1 MKFTLITGASSGIG
15 AMYAR
20 LSAQA
25 GQNIILVSNQ
35 PQQLEQVAAEISS
48 LYNVEVRVIDIDL
61 SAADAAQQIYDQA
74 KQWGEVDILI
84 SNAGVLH
91 CGQFKNTN
99 AKYIDFITALH
110 CTTPMKLWLLFGGDM
125 VARGEGK
132 ILIMSSMTAWTPYP
146 TMSLYGSTKVL
157 LKNFAQSLWYEMRRS
172 GVSVTTVYPGA
183 VDTPLYNLSDSK
195 RRLFRTLG
203 IMSSAESVARKGLRA
218 MNRRRRKVIPGL
230 FSKFVVAVCAIL
242 PAVALLPVLKI
253 PVIKRILDRL

>member
-1 MKFTLITGASSGIG
+1 
-15 AMYAR
+15 
-20 LSAQA
+20 
-25 GQNIILVSNQ
+25 
-35 PQQLEQVAAEISS
+35 
-48 LYNVEVRVIDIDL
+48 
-61 SAADAAQQIYDQA
+61 
-74 KQWGEVDILI
+74 
-84 SNAGVLH
+84 
-91 CGQFKNTN
+91 
-99 AKYIDFITALH
+99 
-110 CTTPMKLWLLFGGDM
+110 
-125 VARGEGK
+125 
-132 ILIMSSMTAWTPYP
+132 MTAWTPYP

>member
-35 PQQLEQVAAEISS
+35 PQQLEQVAAEIRS

-110 CTTPMKLWLLFGGDM
+110 CTTPMKLCLLFGGDM

-195 RRLFRTLG
+195 RRLLD
-203 IMSSAESVARKGLRA
+203 
-218 MNRRRRKVIPGL
+218 RRRRKVIPGL